1 MPSCSSGRGA
11 SPSRATSCE
20 RPDMSGSGSGP
31 VRDEFEAIVVGLG
44 GIGSGAAY
52 WLARR
57 FGDRV
62 LGLERFAFGHVN
74 GASQD
79 HSRIIRLS
87 YHRPHYVR
95 LAAQAYEAW
104 ATVETEW
111 GRPLILRTGGIDLW
125 PITATEIPMAD
136 YTGAMDA
143 CGVAYERLDADEVMR
158 RWPQWRLDA
167 DTVALY
173 QAAGGIAPPILA
185 NEAHRTLAERRGAT
199 LLDQMP
205 VTALR
210 STGAGVEVDAGGR
223 TFRAR
228 TVFLCTDAWTNELT
242 GQLGTTLPLTI
253 TKEQVTYWASPN
265 LPDFAP
271 ERFPVWIWMDVP
283 SFYGFPAFGEPGPKG
298 AQDVGGRPTTP
309 GTRDFAP
316 DPEAFARLERF
327 MAAHLPTA
335 LGPVLYT
342 KTCLYTM
349 PPDRD
354 FVIDAVPGHPDIHVA
369 LGAAHGFK
377 FASLFGRIF
386 SELAADGATL
396 SDLAPFRIDRP
407 ILRDPDPPTSFMV

>member
-1 MPSCSSGRGA
+1 
-11 SPSRATSCE
+11 
-20 RPDMSGSGSGP
+20 MSGSTGGRQ

-57 FGDRV
+57 YGDRV
-62 LGLERFAFGHVN
+62 LGLEQFAFGHVN

-104 ATVETEW
+104 AAVEEEW
-111 GRPLILRTGGIDLW
+111 GQPLIVRTGGLDLW
-125 PITATEIPMAD
+125 PVTATEIPMAD
-136 YTGAMDA
+136 YTGSMDA
-143 CGVAYERLDADEVMR
+143 CGVPYERLDGVEVMR
-158 RWPQWRLDA
+158 RWPQWRIEPN
-167 DTVALY
+167 TVGLY
-173 QAAGGIAPPILA
+173 QPAAGIAPPILA
-185 NEAHRTLAERRGAT
+185 NAAHLTLARRRGAT
-199 LLDQMP
+199 LLDEMP
-205 VTALR
+205 VGALR
-210 STGAGVEVDAGGR
+210 STGAGVEVEASGR

-228 TVFLCTDAWTNELT
+228 KVFLCADAWTNALT
-242 GQLGTTLPLTI
+242 GPLGTTLPLTI
-253 TKEQVTYWASPN
+253 TKEQVTYWASPH

-316 DPEAFARLERF
+316 DPDASARLDAF
-327 MAAHLPTA
+327 MARHLPQA

-354 FVIDAVPGHPDIHVA
+354 FVIDTLPGHPDIHVA

-386 SELAADGATL
+386 SELAADGVTS
-396 SDLAPFRIDRP
+396 SDLGPFRIDRP
-407 ILRDPDPPTSFMV
+407 ILREADPPTSFMV

>member
-1 MPSCSSGRGA
+1 MNASSEVAQSSVQPRGA
-11 SPSRATSCE
+11 SRHDTTT
-20 RPDMSGSGSGP
+20 
-31 VRDEFEAIVVGLG
+31 RDEYEAIVVGLG
-44 GIGSGAAY
+44 GIGSATAY
-52 WLARR
+52 WLSRR

-104 ATVETEW
+104 ATVEEEW
-111 GRPLILRTGGIDLW
+111 GRQLIVPTGGIDLW
-125 PITATEIPMAD
+125 PVSATEIPMAD
-136 YTGAMDA
+136 YTDSMDA
-143 CGVAYERLDADEVMR
+143 CGVPYERLDAGEVVR
-158 RWPQWRLDA
+158 RWPQWRLDP

-173 QAAGGIAPPILA
+173 QEAGGIAPPILA
-185 NEAHRTLAERRGAT
+185 NEAHRTLARRHGAT
-199 LLDQMP
+199 LLDEMP

-210 STGAGVEVDAGGR
+210 STGAGVEVDAGDR

-228 TVFLCTDAWTNELT
+228 KVFLCADAWTNELI
-242 GQLGTTLPLTI
+242 GPLGTTLPLTI
-253 TKEQVTYWASPN
+253 TKEQVTYWASPH

-309 GTRDFAP
+309 ATRDFAP
-316 DPEAFARLERF
+316 DPEAFARLDAF
-327 MAAHLPTA
+327 MLSHLPTA

-354 FVIDAVPGHPDIHVA
+354 FVIDALPGYPDIHVA

-377 FASLFGRIF
+377 FASLFGRIAG
-386 SELAADGATL
+386 ELAADGVSS
-396 SDLAPFRIDRP
+396 SDLEPFRIDRP
-407 ILRDPDPPTSFMV
+407 ILREPDPPTSFMV

>member
-1 MPSCSSGRGA
+1 MTA
-11 SPSRATSCE
+11 
-20 RPDMSGSGSGP
+20 
-31 VRDEFEAIVVGLG
+31 RDEYDAVVVGLG

-62 LGLERFAFGHVN
+62 LGLEQFAFGHVN

-95 LAAQAYEAW
+95 LAAQAYDAW
-104 ATVETEW
+104 AIVEEEW
-111 GRPLILRTGGIDLW
+111 GRPLIVRTGGLDLW
-125 PITATEIPMAD
+125 PVTATEIRMAD
-136 YTGAMDA
+136 YTGSMDA
-143 CGVAYERLDADEVMR
+143 CDVPYERLDADEVMR
-158 RWPQWRLDA
+158 RWPQWRLDPG
-167 DTVALY
+167 TVALH
-173 QAAGGIAPPILA
+173 QEAAGIAPPILA
-185 NEAHRTLAERRGAT
+185 NEAHRTLARQRGAT
-199 LLDQMP
+199 LLDEMP

-228 TVFLCTDAWTNELT
+228 KAFICADAWTNPLISP
-242 GQLGTTLPLTI
+242 LGMTLPLTI
-253 TKEQVTYWASPN
+253 TKEQVTYWASPH

-309 GTRDFAP
+309 SSRDFAP
-316 DPEAFARLERF
+316 DPDALARLDAF
-327 MAAHLPTA
+327 MAEHLPQA
-335 LGPVLYT
+335 LGPILMT

-354 FVIDAVPGHPDIHVA
+354 FVLDALPGHPDIHVA

-386 SELAADGATL
+386 SELAVDGSTS
-396 SDLAPFRIDRP
+396 SDLEPFRIDRP
-407 ILRDPDPPTSFMV
+407 IMRLSDPPTSFMV

>member
-1 MPSCSSGRGA
+1 MNGPTR
-11 SPSRATSCE
+11 SPA
-20 RPDMSGSGSGP
+20 
-31 VRDEFEAIVVGLG
+31 RDEFEAIVVGLG
-44 GIGSGAAY
+44 GIGLGAAY
-52 WLARR
+52 WLSRR

-62 LGLERFAFGHVN
+62 LGLERFAFGHIN

-104 ATVETEW
+104 TTVEEEW
-111 GRPLILRTGGIDLW
+111 GRPLILRTGGLDLW
-125 PITATEIPMAD
+125 PGTATEISMAD
-136 YTGAMDA
+136 YTGSMDA
-143 CGVAYERLDADEVMR
+143 CMVPYERLGADEVMR
-158 RWPQWRLDA
+158 RWTQWRLEP

-173 QAAGGIAPPILA
+173 QDSGGIAPPILA
-185 NEAHRTLAERRGAT
+185 NAAHRALARQRGAT
-199 LLDQMP
+199 LLDEMP

-210 STGAGVEVDAGGR
+210 TTGAGVEVDAGSR

-228 TVFLCTDAWTNELT
+228 KVFLCADAWTNELI
-242 GQLGTTLPLTI
+242 GLLGTTLPLTI
-253 TKEQVTYWASPN
+253 TKEQVTYWASPH
-265 LPDFAP
+265 LPDYAP

-309 GTRDFAP
+309 ATRDFATDP
-316 DPEAFARLERF
+316 DAFARLETF
-327 MAAHLPTA
+327 MASHLPGA

-354 FVIDAVPGHPDIHVA
+354 FVLDALPGQPDIHIA

-386 SELAADGATL
+386 SELAADGATG
-396 SDLAPFRIDRP
+396 SDLEPFRIDRP
-407 ILRDPDPPTSFMV
+407 ILLEPDPPTSFMV

>member
-1 MPSCSSGRGA
+1 MN
-11 SPSRATSCE
+11 
-20 RPDMSGSGSGP
+20 GP
-31 VRDEFEAIVVGLG
+31 RLGPARDEFEVIVVGIG

-104 ATVETEW
+104 ATVEAEW
-111 GRPLILRTGGIDLW
+111 GRPLILRTGGLDLW
-125 PITATEIPMAD
+125 PSTATEIPMAD
-136 YTGAMDA
+136 YTGSMDA
-143 CGVAYERLDADEVMR
+143 CAVPYERLDADEVMR
-158 RWPQWRLDA
+158 RWPQWRLEP

-173 QAAGGIAPPILA
+173 QASGGIAPPILA
-185 NEAHRTLAERRGAT
+185 NEAHRMLARQRGAT
-199 LLDQMP
+199 LLDEMP

-210 STGAGVEVDAGGR
+210 STAAGVEVDAGGR
-223 TFRAR
+223 TFRGR
-228 TVFLCTDAWTNELT
+228 KVFLCADAWANELI
-242 GQLGTTLPLTI
+242 GPLGTTLPLTI
-253 TKEQVTYWASPN
+253 TQEQVTYWASSR

-271 ERFPVWIWMDVP
+271 QRFPVWIWMDVP
-283 SFYGFPAFGEPGPKG
+283 SFYGFPAFGEPGPKA

-309 GTRDFAP
+309 ATRDFTTDP
-316 DPEAFARLERF
+316 DAFGRLDSF
-327 MAAHLPTA
+327 MANHLPGA

-354 FVIDAVPGHPDIHVA
+354 FVLDALPGQPDIHVA

-386 SELAADGATL
+386 SELAADGATG
-396 SDLAPFRIDRP
+396 SDLEPFRIDRP
-407 ILRDPDPPTSFMV
+407 ILLEADPPTSFMI

>member
-1 MPSCSSGRGA
+1 M
-11 SPSRATSCE
+11 T
-20 RPDMSGSGSGP
+20 
-31 VRDEFEAIVVGLG
+31 RDEYEAIVVGLG

-62 LGLERFAFGHVN
+62 LGLEQFAFGHLN

-104 ATVETEW
+104 ATVEEEW
-111 GRPLILRTGGIDLW
+111 GRPLILRTGGLDLW
-125 PITATEIPMAD
+125 PVSATEIPIAD
-136 YTGAMDA
+136 YTGSMDS
-143 CGVAYERLDADEVMR
+143 CGVPYERLDAAEVMR
-158 RWPQWRLDA
+158 RWPPWRIEP

-185 NEAHRTLAERRGAT
+185 NEAHRTLARRHGAT
-199 LLDQMP
+199 LLDETP
-205 VTALR
+205 VSALR
-210 STGAGVEVDAGGR
+210 STGAGVEVEAHGR

-228 TVFLCTDAWTNELT
+228 KVFLCTDAWTNGLT
-242 GQLGTTLPLTI
+242 GPLGTTLPLTI
-253 TKEQVTYWASPN
+253 TKEQVTYWASPR

-271 ERFPVWIWMDVP
+271 ARFPVWIWMAVP
-283 SFYGFPAFGEPGPKG
+283 SFYGFPSFGEPGPKA

-309 GTRDFAP
+309 ATRDFEP
-316 DPEAFARLERF
+316 DPDASARLDAF
-327 MAAHLPTA
+327 MGEHLPSA
-335 LGPVLYT
+335 LGPLLST

-354 FVIDAVPGHPDIHVA
+354 FVVDALPGHPDIHVA

-386 SELAADGATL
+386 SELAADGDTR
-396 SDLAPFRIDRP
+396 SDLAPYRIDRP
-407 ILRDPDPPTSFMV
+407 ILRLPDPPTSFMV